1 MSAGFVFLGFLIFVG
16 LVFLAIVVVGFLN
29 GDGASNRRRL
39 RDAEITAQNA
49 KAREKI
55 ATKALR
61 SISNGAGNPVLEAQI
76 ALDSIDQTYTKE
88 LN

>member
-1 MSAGFVFLGFLIFVG
+1 MSAGLLFLGFLIFVG
-16 LVFLAIVVVGFLN
+16 LVFLAIVVVGFLS
-29 GDGASNRRRL
+29 GDGAAARRRL
-39 RDAEITAQNA
+39 RDAEITARNA
-49 KAREKI
+49 KEREKI

-76 ALDSIDQTYTKE
+76 ALDSIDQTYTKD